1 MHEIRITMKRIA
13 IIAALLLAASC
24 SVTRDRATLVTFASF
39 SDYPDM
45 WISPNDCP
53 MVHTALGVLEIDITP
68 ALIVNKGNG
77 DGIYSTQRNTASFE
91 RIYYDELLGI
101 AVKEARA
108 RGANGISNLRI
119 TSNQREGETFATRY
133 KVEGLLLRIE

>member
-1 MHEIRITMKRIA
+1 MHKIRITMKRIA
-13 IIAALLLAASC
+13 ILAALLLAASC

-53 MVHTALGVLEIDITP
+53 MAHTALGVLEIDIIP
-68 ALIVNKGNG
+68 AIIVNKGNG
-77 DGIYSTQRNTASFE
+77 DGIYSTQMNTASFE

-101 AVKEARA
+101 AVAEARA

-119 TSNQREGETFATRY
+119 TSNQREGETFATHY

>member
-1 MHEIRITMKRIA
+1 MKRIA

-24 SVTRDRATLVTFASF
+24 SVSRDRATLVTFASF

-53 MVHTALGVLEIDITP
+53 MVHTALGVLEIDVIP
-68 ALIVNKGNG
+68 AIKRYNPK
-77 DGIYSTQRNTASFE
+77 DGIYSNAPSTVSRFE
-91 RIYYDELLGI
+91 RIYYDELLGM

-108 RGANGISNLRI
+108 RGANGISNLSI
-119 TSNQREGETFATRY
+119 TSNKRDNEDYATYY

>member
-1 MHEIRITMKRIA
+1 MKRIA

-24 SVTRDRATLVTFASF
+24 SVTRDRSTLVTFASF

-53 MVHTALGVLEIDITP
+53 MAHTALGVLEIDITP
-68 ALIVNKGNG
+68 AIKRYNPK
-77 DGIYSTQRNTASFE
+77 DGIYANAPSTVSRFE
-91 RIYYDELLGI
+91 RISYDELLGI
-101 AVKEARA
+101 TVAEARA

-119 TSNQREGETFATRY
+119 STTKSDGANFATGYRI
-133 KVEGLLLRIE
+133 EGLLLRIE

>member
-1 MHEIRITMKRIA
+1 MKRL
-13 IIAALLLAASC
+13 ALLIAVISLVATSC
-24 SVTRDRATLVTFASF
+24 SVTRDRSTLVTFASF

-53 MVHTALGVLEIDITP
+53 MVHTALGVLEIDIIP
-68 ALIVNKGNG
+68 AIIVNKGNG

-91 RIYYDELLGI
+91 RIYYDELLEI
-101 AVKEARA
+101 TVKEARA

-119 TSNQREGETFATRY
+119 TRKVETYDTSY

>member
-1 MHEIRITMKRIA
+1 MKRIA

-24 SVTRDRATLVTFASF
+24 SVSRDRATLVTFASF

-53 MVHTALGVLEIDITP
+53 MVHTALGVLEIQIIP
-68 ALIVNKGNG
+68 AIIVNKGNG

-91 RIYYDELLGI
+91 RIYYDELLEM

-108 RGANGISNLRI
+108 RGANGISNLSI
-119 TSNQREGETFATRY
+119 TSNKRDNEDYATYY

>member
-1 MHEIRITMKRIA
+1 MKRL
-13 IIAALLLAASC
+13 ALLIAVISLVATSC

-53 MVHTALGVLEIDITP
+53 MVHTALGVLEIDIIP
-68 ALIVNKGNG
+68 AIKRYNPK
-77 DGIYSTQRNTASFE
+77 DGIYANAPSTVSRFE
-91 RIYYDELLGI
+91 RIYYDELLEM
-101 AVKEARA
+101 AVKEARE

-119 TSNQREGETFATRY
+119 TSNQKEGETFATRY